1 MGSPASPDHQTPTHR
16 AVTRIAV
23 VGLGNVGRLIADMLS
38 ERGFEVH
45 GVDADPSRVADAHE
59 SVVDVT
65 DSHALGELF
74 GGVDAVVSCLPYYLN
89 AAVATTAHA
98 ARIHYFDL
106 TEDVGTSRIIHEL
119 AESAEA
125 IFMPRC
131 GLAPGFV
138 CVLGGGLAAR
148 LDNVERI
155 ELRAGAL
162 PRSPNNAA
170 GYACN
175 WSPAGVVNEY
185 LNDCEQLRGGEPVS
199 EPPLADLETI
209 VIDGARYEAF
219 TTSGGLG
226 TMCETFAGRVDR
238 LDYKTIRYA
247 GHCELMRFMLLELGL
262 GRQREE
268 AVRLLTEAYPPVRE
282 DLVIVYVAAAGT
294 NGGRRAREEFVRVYR
309 PRMVA
314 GTSRTAIAWTTAA
327 GAVSMVELLAEGLLP
342 ASGFVYQEHVALE
355 AFLGTSAGQMLAG
368 GPSTEARDEI
378 SLLPAS

>member
-1 MGSPASPDHQTPTHR
+1 MDSSALPNRQTANHR
-16 AVTRIAV
+16 AVSRIAV
-23 VGLGNVGRLIADMLS
+23 VGLGNVGRLIAEMLT
-38 ERGFEVH
+38 ERGFEVQ
-45 GVDADPSRVADAHE
+45 GVDADPSRVTDGHG
-59 SVVDVT
+59 SVIDVT
-65 DSHALGELF
+65 DSRALEELF
-74 GGVDAVVSCLPYYLN
+74 GGVDAAVSCLPYYLN
-89 AAVATTAHA
+89 AAVATAAHA
-98 ARIHYFDL
+98 VRIHYFDL

-119 AESAEA
+119 AESSGA

-148 LDNVERI
+148 LDSVERI

-185 LNDCEQLRGGEPVS
+185 LNDCEQLRGGELVS
-199 EPPLADLETI
+199 VPPLADLETI

-238 LDYKTIRYA
+238 LDYKTIRYE
-247 GHCELMRFMLLELGL
+247 GHCDLMRFMLLELGL
-262 GRQREE
+262 GREREE

-294 NGGRRAREEFVRVYR
+294 SGGRRAREEFVRVYR
-309 PRMVA
+309 PRIVA

-327 GAVSMVELLAEGLLP
+327 GVVSMVELLADGSLP
-342 ASGFVYQEHVALE
+342 AAGFVRQEQVPLD

-368 GPSTEARDEI
+368 GPSSEAR
-378 SLLPAS
+378 